1 MFLCWTLQKEKITN
15 NKKEDKKP
23 INKDNHLSSWDNFRI
38 EKISTSTTL
47 WEGLYNYS
55 IRLNNKHSVPINRKS
70 IKKLNK
76 IIKFLTT
83 TLDLNSNKSI
93 IKAIDTAE
101 PTKVKEN
108 SIMITLDINKTYRIP
123 LTQNIIL

>member
-1 MFLCWTLQKEKITN
+1 MFLCWTLQKDKITN
-15 NKKEDKKP
+15 NKKEGS
-23 INKDNHLSSWDNFRI
+23 KDNHLSSWDNFQI

-47 WEGLYNYS
+47 WEGPYNYS
-55 IRLNNKHSVPINRKS
+55 IRLNNKQYVPINRKS

-76 IIKFLTT
+76 IIKFLTIN
-83 TLDLNSNKSI
+83 LDLNSKSI

-101 PTKVKEN
+101 STKVKEN
-108 SIMITLDINKTYRIP
+108 TIMITLDINRTYRIL